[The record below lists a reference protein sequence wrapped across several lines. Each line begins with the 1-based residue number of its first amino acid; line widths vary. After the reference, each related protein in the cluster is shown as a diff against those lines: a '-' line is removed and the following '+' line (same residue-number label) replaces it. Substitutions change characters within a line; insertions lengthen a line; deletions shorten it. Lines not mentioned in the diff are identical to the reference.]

1 MDAAIYNLAD
11 IRSARNTAMFT
22 AASYPMPADWA
33 GLALQSALM
42 LHRATQFWAEYGIA
56 MLSCHVRLTSG
67 GSLPC
72 SKPPK
77 AEAPPSN
84 WL

>member
-1 MDAAIYNLAD
+1 MDATLYNLAD
-11 IRSARNTAMFT
+11 IRSARNTATPMGANF
-22 AASYPMPADWA
+22 PMPADWA

-42 LHRATQFWAEYGIA
+42 LHSATLFWVEYGRA

-72 SKPPK
+72 SKPPSRPEK
-77 AEAPPSN
+77 PSN

>member
-11 IRSARNTAMFT
+11 IRSARNTAMLT

-42 LHRATQFWAEYGIA
+42 LHNATLFWVEYGRA
-56 MLSCHVRLTSG
+56 MLSCHVQLTSG
-67 GSLPC
+67 ASLPC
-72 SKPPK
+72 SKPPSRPDK
-77 AEAPPSN
+77 PSN